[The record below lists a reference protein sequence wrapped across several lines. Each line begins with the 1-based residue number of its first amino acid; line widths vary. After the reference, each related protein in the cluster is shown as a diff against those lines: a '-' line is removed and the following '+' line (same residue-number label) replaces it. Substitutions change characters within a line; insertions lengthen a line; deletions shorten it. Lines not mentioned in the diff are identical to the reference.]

1 MAPEDIINTARE
13 VLAVEAGAIQEQIDK
28 LGADFVKAIEILK
41 ESKGKVILT
50 GMGKSGLICRK
61 IVATFAS
68 TGTPAF
74 FLHPGEATHG
84 DLGMVMSDDVLVTL
98 SNSGETEEII
108 SILPGIK
115 RMGLKVIALVGNP
128 ESTLSRHADAIINVG
143 VSKEACPMGVAPTSS
158 TTAALAVGDA
168 MAVVLFKEKGFSLD
182 DFAMLHPGGALGR
195 RLKLVS
201 DLMRTSEDIPVTSP
215 DTSLID
221 TLYEISSKRLGITGV
236 QNEEKRLIGVITDGD
251 LRRAMERKIDIY
263 TATAKD
269 IMTKN
274 PKRIKESDL
283 AAKALSIM
291 EQNKITS
298 LFVFDEG
305 GENLVGVIHIHDLLR
320 ANIT

>member
-1 MAPEDIINTARE
+1 MAPGDIIGTAKE
-13 VLAVEAGAIQEQIDK
+13 VLAIEAAAIQEQIHK
-28 LGADFVKAIEILK
+28 VGADFARAIEIIK
-41 ESKGKVILT
+41 NSRGKVILT
-50 GMGKSGLICRK
+50 GMGKSGIVCKK

-84 DLGMVMSDDVLVTL
+84 DLGMVMPDDVLIAI
-98 SNSGETEEII
+98 SNSGETEEIL
-108 SILPGIK
+108 SILTVIK
-115 RMGLKVIALVGNP
+115 RMGVKVIALVGNS
-128 ESTLSRHADAIINVG
+128 ESTLSKHADVTIDVA

-201 DLMRTSEDIPVTSP
+201 DLMSTGDEIPLTRP

-221 TLYEISSKRLGITGV
+221 ALYEISSKRLGVTGV
-236 QNEEKRLIGVITDGD
+236 VDEGNKLIGVITDGD
-251 LRRAMERKIDIY
+251 LRRAMEKKVDIY
-263 TATAKD
+263 TVKAKD

-274 PKRIKESDL
+274 PKKITENEL

-305 GENLVGVIHIHDLLR
+305 EKNLVGVIHIHDLLR
-320 ANIT
+320 AKIT